1 MSDMTI
7 PAANEASTDT
17 AAPQVTT
24 QETTHEQDAPQA
36 DKGQAGEPQAKPEAK
51 ADEPP
56 AGREDVP
63 EGEQPKTWK
72 EKKQERNRQR
82 WQEYK
87 SAREVMPR
95 RLEMLEKE
103 VARLKGGDPPDFTQI
118 ADPNEELAER
128 TAWKVRQAN
137 AKEASDRL
145 ESEREAI
152 AYEHHQKL
160 AAAWA
165 ETVESAR
172 ETMPDFDQVFTSDTP
187 VHERAVRHIAESDM
201 GAEIAYYLGK
211 NPQEAA
217 SLYQS
222 FASDPARALKEFGKL
237 EAKLSRP
244 TAAKPTSAPRPA
256 APISGGVTPVGF
268 FDPDKGGVGDMAAYL
283 RTKGVI
289 R

>member
-7 PAANEASTDT
+7 PAIPAQGTSTET

-24 QETTHEQDAPQA
+24 QETHEQDAPQA
-36 DKGQAGEPQAKPEAK
+36 DSGQAGEPQAK
-51 ADEPP
+51 ADAEP
-56 AGREDVP
+56 AGSD
-63 EGEQPKTWK
+63 GDQPKSTWK
-72 EKKQERNRQR
+72 EKRAERNRQR

-87 SAREVMPR
+87 QARQALPKLLEV
-95 RLEMLEKE
+95 LEKE
-103 VARLKGGDPPDFTQI
+103 AARLKGGDQPDFTAI

-128 TAWKVRQAN
+128 TAWKVRQQN
-137 AKEASDRL
+137 AREAEARL
-145 ESEREAI
+145 EDERQKI
-152 AYEHHQKL
+152 AVDHQQKL

-172 ETMPDFDQVFTSDTP
+172 ETMPDFDSVFTKDTP

-217 SLYQS
+217 SLYQT
-222 FASDPARALKEFGKL
+222 FESDPARALKQFGAL
-237 EAKLSRP
+237 EARLSRP
-244 TAAKPTSAPRPA
+244 AAAKPTAAPKPA
-256 APISGGVTPVGF
+256 APISGGVSPVG
-268 FDPDKGGVGDMAAYL
+268 FDPDKGGVDDMAAFL
-283 RTKGVI
+283 RSKGLI